1 MAGERTLRSFLPRR
15 LLTQSVTRFAV
26 ALLAVASS
34 NGPASGAGLDAGTT
48 AARCRP
54 DERGPAILVNIH
66 GLKDRTGTLRL
77 ELYPDHQN
85 DFLADDTKLL
95 AAGKTFR
102 RVIIAPPAA
111 GDPTICIR
119 APAPGSYAVALIHDR
134 DGKPSFSIWRDGIG
148 VPGNPSSL
156 HGSPTVDQ
164 ARVRVGDGLSR
175 VSIIMTYRR
184 GLFSFAPL

>member
-1 MAGERTLRSFLPRR
+1 VAGERTVRHF
-15 LLTQSVTRFAV
+15 LTQPMIRCAA
-26 ALLAVASS
+26 ALLAIASLI
-34 NGPASGAGLDAGTT
+34 GPASAAGLDAGTT

-54 DERGPAILVNIH
+54 DERGPAILVAIH
-66 GLKDRTGTLRL
+66 GLKDRSGTLRL
-77 ELYPDHQN
+77 ELYPDKQN

-102 RVIIAPPAA
+102 RVIISPPAA
-111 GDPTICIR
+111 GDPMICIR
-119 APAPGSYAVALIHDR
+119 APAPGSYALALIHDR

-148 VPGNPSSL
+148 VPANPSSL

-164 ARVRVGDGLSR
+164 ARVRVGDGISR

-184 GLFSFAPL
+184 GLLSFAPL